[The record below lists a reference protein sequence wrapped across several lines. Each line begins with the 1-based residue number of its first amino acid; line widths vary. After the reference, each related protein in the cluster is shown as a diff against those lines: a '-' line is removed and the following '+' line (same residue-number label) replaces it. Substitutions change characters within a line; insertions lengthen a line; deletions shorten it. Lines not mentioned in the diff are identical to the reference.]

1 MDLNYHQGSTGT
13 APSATAIRGGDEQN
27 FTLGLN
33 WYPNP
38 FVQFMLDVSHVQI
51 DRLSPCTGLSSS
63 ASCSTIW
70 ATPVGAQ
77 IGQTFTVVALRS
89 QFAF

>member
-1 MDLNYHQGSTGT
+1 
-13 APSATAIRGGDEQN
+13 
-27 FTLGLN
+27 
-33 WYPNP
+33 
-38 FVQFMLDVSHVQI
+38 MLDVSGVQI
-51 DRLSPCTGLSSS
+51 HRLSPCTGLSSS

-77 IGQTFTVVALRS
+77 IGQTFTDVALRS